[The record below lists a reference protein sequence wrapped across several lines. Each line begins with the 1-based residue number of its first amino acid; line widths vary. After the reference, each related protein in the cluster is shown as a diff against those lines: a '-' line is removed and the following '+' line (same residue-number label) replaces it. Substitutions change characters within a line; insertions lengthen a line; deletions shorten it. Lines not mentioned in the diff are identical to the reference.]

1 MSAAGSD
8 GPQGDARPAPPR
20 IDLVSPSSFEG
31 GQPHEQFRWLREHEP
46 VHWHEE
52 PDGAGFWAV
61 TRYRDVTEVGRD
73 PDTFS
78 SHAGGIMLPDA
89 DEDALAA
96 PRRMMLYMDPPEHTR
111 YRKLV
116 SSAFTPRNVARWT
129 ERIGALATD
138 IVDRICERGRCDLA
152 VDLAGEMPSALIAE
166 LMGISREDG
175 RRLYVLTERM
185 HAAPESVDAGVRLEA
200 ATEMLGYA
208 TQVAESKRRHPQD
221 DLASMLAGARVDSEE
236 LSDEEFCWFFLLLI
250 NAGGDTT
257 RNLLGGGA
265 QVLFDH
271 PEQRRWLQADL
282 RSRIDTAIEELL
294 RVVSPVVHMRRTATR
309 DTVLGGRQV
318 RAGDKVV
325 MFYGSANRDE
335 TVFDDPDRV
344 DLGRAPNPHVAFG
357 GGGPHYCLGAHFAR
371 AESRAMLVEIL
382 GRLPD
387 LEPDGRPDWL
397 ASNFICGPT
406 HLPVRFTPTP
416 RVGERDAV
424 RA

>member
-1 MSAAGSD
+1 MGTT
-8 GPQGDARPAPPR
+8 APT
-20 IDLVSPSSFEG
+20 IDLASPASFDG
-31 GQPHEQFRWLREHEP
+31 GQPHEQFRWLREHDP

-61 TRYRDVTEVGRD
+61 TRYHDVKEVGRD
-73 PDTFS
+73 PGTYS
-78 SHAGGIMLPDA
+78 SYAGGIMLPDT
-89 DEDALAA
+89 DEESLAA
-96 PRRMMLYMDPPEHTR
+96 PRQMMLYMDPPAHTR
-111 YRKLV
+111 HRKLV

-129 ERIGALATD
+129 QRIDALATD
-138 IVDRICERGRCDLA
+138 IVDRVCEQGACDLA
-152 VDLAGEMPSALIAE
+152 TDLAGEMPSALIAE
-166 LMGISREDG
+166 LMGIPRDDG

-185 HAAPESVDAGVRLEA
+185 HAAPESVDECARIEA
-200 ATEMLGYA
+200 AAQMLSYA
-208 TQVAESKRRHPQD
+208 ADVASTKRRNPTD
-221 DLASMLAGARVDSEE
+221 DLASVLAGARVDGDE

-265 QVLFDH
+265 QALFDE
-271 PEQRRWLQADL
+271 PEQRAWLQADL
-282 RSRIDTAIEELL
+282 RGRVDTAVEELL

-309 DTVLGGRQV
+309 DTVLGGRPI

-335 TVFDDPDRV
+335 TVFADPDRI
-344 DLGRAPNPHVAFG
+344 DLAREPNPHVAFG

-371 AESRAMLVEIL
+371 VETRAMLVEIL

-387 LEPDGRPDWL
+387 IGPDGEPEWL

-416 RVGERDAV
+416 RSGGRPAVGA
-424 RA
+424 